1 MLTLTRRAICAKL
14 PTNVAIAAALGSAVL
29 RPHSAR
35 AASFRKIY
43 SFGGNGGAEF
53 SSEYPSSIGIRTGQ
67 YIDALILNGM
77 QHGGSGGSNPST
89 FQLSPEDY
97 WTEFVLRSGTLVDY
111 ISLRSKNG
119 AVLSGGGPSG
129 GQTSLSGLRILG
141 VGGRSGSLL
150 NAISFTVIENYQQS
164 KTVDRDGL
172 AVLDFT
178 PGGKVITTYED
189 KSLQTTQAFE
199 RTTQSFMELT
209 VNTSAEGEYYAKF
222 SASTGLKTSET
233 TTQTIKTSSEEAL
246 KTGKKVEDTIPADQA
261 AFLIAA
267 ITVMKDSDGNP
278 WMYPSAGANWVKLR
292 RLTYLYVLRM
302 VLCLVVGV
310 QVAARHL

>member
-1 MLTLTRRAICAKL
+1 M
-14 PTNVAIAAALGSAVL
+14 
-29 RPHSAR
+29 
-35 AASFRKIY
+35 
-43 SFGGNGGAEF
+43 
-53 SSEYPSSIGIRTGQ
+53 
-67 YIDALILNGM
+67 
-77 QHGGSGGSNPST
+77 
-89 FQLSPEDY
+89 
-97 WTEFVLRSGTLVDY
+97 
-111 ISLRSKNG
+111 
-119 AVLSGGGPSG
+119 LSGGGPSG

-292 RLTYLYVLRM
+292 RQDFRQLVGYYDFTGGASTQTGLKVGRKNGLRVL
-302 VLCLVVGV
+302 
-310 QVAARHL
+310 QSS